1 MERYFHCS
9 WPHQNAMSTSKGG
22 GDATE
27 ENSAWKKCF
36 THWRWTVGKSL
47 ENCRGSRKSSPGA
60 CTYQTKPS
68 CIVFWFTETAL
79 SCTGKCVSWTVGLIS
94 RYAMVYIHGNAPRQA
109 LSLGLGNQRTR
120 KSTDSEINGLENQRT
135 RELTDSGINRP
146 GNQRTRK
153 STDSE
158 INGLGNQQTRKS
170 TDSEI
175 NGLGNKRAR
184 QKLA

>member
-1 MERYFHCS
+1 MLCQETKTKKLQLRKTAHEKKMLNYQNLNGQNRSGKFFVIKDIDS
-9 WPHQNAMSTSKGG
+9 WCLQMFWTSLL
-22 GDATE
+22 AL
-27 ENSAWKKCF
+27 F
-36 THWRWTVGKSL
+36 TV
-47 ENCRGSRKSSPGA
+47 
-60 CTYQTKPS
+60 
-68 CIVFWFTETAL
+68 FTETAL
-79 SCTGKCVSWTVGLIS
+79 SRTGKCVSWTVGLIS

-135 RELTDSGINRP
+135 RESTDSGINGP

-175 NGLGNKRAR
+175 NGLGNQRAR